1 MKKRQLGKEGPML
14 TEIGLGTWAIGGPW
28 EWGWGPQDDGDSI
41 NTIHKALE
49 LGINWIDTAP
59 SYGLGH
65 SEEIIGRAIKGRREK
80 IFIATKC
87 GLVWKDN
94 AAGKVENNGN
104 PKSILKEA
112 EDSLRRLQTD
122 TIDLYQIHWPD
133 PKVPVD
139 ESWQALIKLGE
150 SGKVR
155 YIGVSNF
162 NTQRLEAC
170 EKLKHVNS
178 LQPPYSLLNRR
189 VEQKILPWC
198 LTNRTGV
205 VAYSPIQSA
214 ILTDN
219 FQKSHLAR
227 DDWRRRDA
235 FFREPALTKN
245 LQFVER
251 IRPLAQ
257 KYGKSIAQF
266 AIAWVLMNPAVTS
279 AIVGARKPE
288 QLEETIGGGGWS
300 ISPEDMVFIDKIQ
313 DEMFS

>member
-133 PKVPVD
+133 PQIPV
-139 ESWQALIKLGE
+139 EKSWQVLIKLRE

-170 EKLKHVNS
+170 EKLKQVNS

-198 LTNRTGV
+198 LENKTGV
-205 VAYSPIQSA
+205 VAYSPIQSGL
-214 ILTDN
+214 LTNN
-219 FQKSHLAR
+219 FQKSRLAR
-227 DDWRRRDA
+227 DDWRRKDA
-235 FFREPALTKN
+235 FFQEPALIKN

-251 IRPLAQ
+251 IRPIAQ
-257 KYGKSIAQF
+257 KYGKTIAQF

-288 QLEETIGGGGWS
+288 QLEETIGGAGWS
-300 ISPEDMVFIDKIQ
+300 ISPEDMVLIDNIQ
-313 DEMFS
+313 DEVFS